1 MTVSMQITKR
11 IYQGNGITRKWD
23 VDFPLL
29 SAADLRIYVTSPQG
43 AEEEI
48 SSDFSVDLLTHTL
61 TYPTDE
67 SGKAALADGWKLTA
81 VRATPLTQEI
91 DLLHQGELDAEVL
104 EEGYDKLTLLVQ
116 ELEEKVDRSIKYPVS
131 SQENDLETDN
141 FLANILSAKE
151 AAVLASQEAAHSA
164 QAAQQTASDAQ
175 QTITQ
180 AQQNFTQETE
190 TFSENLQNKEQSI
203 YQAAEGYVAQ
213 AAQQAQTAKNW
224 ALKTD
229 GPVEG
234 EEFSA
239 KKYAQEA
246 AQAAST
252 AAIINKI
259 SNCLTKIPQDIK
271 LSVSSGTLTLGSGS
285 KAYSGSGSVINITQ
299 NLTASSSG
307 TGSFLVFAKAD
318 ASALVLCPLAN
329 CSSGTSD
336 PQTENTVYYNTSTKT
351 VSYHASANTP
361 TEVSLPLGV
370 CTASGQITSVAQVFN
385 GFGFIGNVAF
395 ILPGVEC
402 LRAGGRN
409 TDGSLNSGLTV
420 ISKLVIPTLMDDK
433 NRTQIYIT
441 STSSAFAVTDT
452 AYEYNLKDNTFIN
465 VSDGST
471 RTVCFAFSV
480 TRDDTGRILSLTP
493 QDVFRAVDYGD
504 VYKRT
509 TVYSSDGSNATI
521 TFPTPIKVKD
531 ARYLE
536 VVYTARGKSYVSIIP
551 SVFAPLG
558 IVVGSLNWG
567 GDQADRD
574 YDCVM
579 NVTCA
584 DGCITAFTS
593 LGRDIHIK
601 RVDVVDYLARS

>member
-91 DLLHQGELDAEVL
+91 DLLRQGELDAEVL

-252 AAIINKI
+252 AAMINKI

-307 TGSFLVFAKAD
+307 AGSFLVFAKAD

-351 VSYHASANTP
+351 VSYYASANTP

-370 CTASGQITSVAQVFN
+370 CTASGQITSVDQVFN
-385 GFGFIGNVAF
+385 GFGFIGKTIFV
-395 ILPGVEC
+395 LPGVEG
-402 LRAGGRN
+402 LYPNGRN
-409 TDGSLNSGLTV
+409 ADGSLNNVSV
-420 ISKLVIPTLMDDK
+420 IVNAVMT
-433 NRTQIYIT
+433 Y
-441 STSSAFAVTDT
+441 TSSSAGQKEVYLKSNDFSDVGEAAIDYDETQNKNIYTSNGTT
-452 AYEYNLKDNTFIN
+452 ASYALVGRAIRTEGGNI
-465 VSDGST
+465 VS
-471 RTVCFAFSV
+471 
-480 TRDDTGRILSLTP
+480 LMP
-493 QDVFRAVDYGD
+493 QNVFRAVDYGD

-521 TFPTPIKVKD
+521 TFPTPIKAKD

-536 VVYTARGKSYVSIIP
+536 VVYTAKGKSYTSVIP

-567 GDQADRD
+567 GDQTDRD

-584 DGCITAFTS
+584 GGYITAFTS
-593 LGRDIHIK
+593 LGRDIYIK

>member
-91 DLLHQGELDAEVL
+91 DLLRQGELDAEVL

-259 SNCLTKIPQDIK
+259 SNCLTKIPQDIR

-285 KAYSGSGSVINITQ
+285 KAYSGSGSAINITQ

-307 TGSFLVFAKAD
+307 AGSFLVFAKAD

-351 VSYHASANTP
+351 VSYYASANTP

-370 CTASGQITSVAQVFN
+370 CTASGQITSVDHVFN

-402 LRAGGRN
+402 LCVNGRN
-409 TDGSLNSGLTV
+409 ADGSLNSV
-420 ISKLVIPTLMDDK
+420 ITKISAVTIPSLLDDVS
-433 NRTQIYIT
+433 RTEIYISGT
-441 STSSAFAVTDT
+441 NSAVIMDEG
-452 AYEYNLKDNTFIN
+452 AYSYDALKNYFFFG
-465 VSDGST
+465 SST
-471 RTVCFAFSV
+471 RSACFAFSV

-509 TVYSSDGSNATI
+509 TVYSSEGSNATI

-584 DGCITAFTS
+584 GGYITAFTS
-593 LGRDIHIK
+593 LGRDIYIK
-601 RVDVVDYLARS
+601 RVDVVDYVARS

>member
-1 MTVSMQITKR
+1 MQITKR

-91 DLLHQGELDAEVL
+91 DLLRQGELDAEVL

-252 AAIINKI
+252 AAMINKI

-307 TGSFLVFAKAD
+307 AGSFLVFAKAD

-351 VSYHASANTP
+351 VSYYASANTP

-370 CTASGQITSVAQVFN
+370 CTASGQITSVDQVFN
-385 GFGFIGNVAF
+385 GFGFIGKTIFV
-395 ILPGVEC
+395 LPGVEG
-402 LRAGGRN
+402 LYPNGRN
-409 TDGSLNSGLTV
+409 ADGSLNNVSV
-420 ISKLVIPTLMDDK
+420 IVNAVMT
-433 NRTQIYIT
+433 Y
-441 STSSAFAVTDT
+441 TSSSAGQKEVYLKSNDFSDVGEAAIDYDETQNKNIYTSNGTT
-452 AYEYNLKDNTFIN
+452 ASYALVGRAIRTEGGNI
-465 VSDGST
+465 VS
-471 RTVCFAFSV
+471 
-480 TRDDTGRILSLTP
+480 LMP
-493 QDVFRAVDYGD
+493 QNVFRAVDYGD

-521 TFPTPIKVKD
+521 TFPTPIKAKD

-536 VVYTARGKSYVSIIP
+536 VVYTAKGKSYTSVIP

-567 GDQADRD
+567 GDQTDRD

-584 DGCITAFTS
+584 GGYITAFTS
-593 LGRDIHIK
+593 LGRDIYIK

>member
-1 MTVSMQITKR
+1 M
-11 IYQGNGITRKWD
+11 
-23 VDFPLL
+23 
-29 SAADLRIYVTSPQG
+29 RIYVTSPQG

-67 SGKAALADGWKLTA
+67 SGKAALADDWKLTA

-91 DLLHQGELDAEVL
+91 DLLRQCELDAEVL

-259 SNCLTKIPQDIK
+259 SNCLTKIPQNIK

-351 VSYHASANTP
+351 VSYYASANTP

-402 LRAGGRN
+402 LRAGGRK

-420 ISKLVIPTLMDDK
+420 ISQLVIPTLMDDK

-471 RTVCFAFSV
+471 RAVCFAFSV

-536 VVYTARGKSYVSIIP
+536 VVYTAKGKSYTSVIP

-567 GDQADRD
+567 GDQTDRD

-584 DGCITAFTS
+584 DGYITAFTS
-593 LGRDIHIK
+593 SGRDIYIK